1 MITGRTKIYGL
12 YGWPVEHTFSP
23 AMHNAAFKRLEMDAC
38 YVAFPVH
45 PDRLEDAMRSISAL
59 SIQGVNVTVPHKE
72 RAAVMLSEL
81 SEEARLMTAVN
92 TIEVRGDRLIGHNT
106 DGRGFLRSLRED
118 LKFEP
123 KGRSIFIIGAGGAGR
138 AVGFS
143 LAIAG
148 ATGITIYDKDVQKG
162 SALARDIREKT
173 GADVFAVDDIMNA
186 AGAAKDADCIV
197 NATPLGMKKTD
208 LMPLDAHVIRKG
220 QIVCD
225 LIYNPP
231 ETRLL
236 RSAKARGART
246 LNGLGMLLYQGVLA
260 FEIWTGKKA
269 PVGVMKAAL
278 IKQIT
283 TRTHRRSR

>member
-23 AMHNAAFKRLEMDAC
+23 AMHNAAFGRLEMDAC
-38 YVAFPVH
+38 YLAFPVH
-45 PDRLEDAMRSISAL
+45 PDRLEDAVRSISAL
-59 SIQGVNVTVPHKE
+59 GIQGVNVTVPHKE
-72 RAAVMLSEL
+72 RTAAMLSEL
-81 SEEARLMTAVN
+81 SEEARLMMAVN

-106 DGRGFLRSLRED
+106 DGRGFLRSLREN
-118 LKFEP
+118 LKFDP
-123 KGRSIFIIGAGGAGR
+123 KGKRVFIVGAGGAGR

-143 LAIAG
+143 LSISEVDS
-148 ATGITIYDKDVQKG
+148 ITIYDKDIQKSSG
-162 SALARDIREKT
+162 LARDIREKT
-173 GADVFAVDDIMNA
+173 GSDVFAVDDVMNA
-186 AGAAKDADCIV
+186 AEAAKDADCIV

-208 LMPLDAHVIRKG
+208 PMPLEARVIRKG

-236 RSAKARGART
+236 RTAKARGART

-278 IKQIT
+278 VKQIAFR
-283 TRTHRRSR
+283 TRRRSK